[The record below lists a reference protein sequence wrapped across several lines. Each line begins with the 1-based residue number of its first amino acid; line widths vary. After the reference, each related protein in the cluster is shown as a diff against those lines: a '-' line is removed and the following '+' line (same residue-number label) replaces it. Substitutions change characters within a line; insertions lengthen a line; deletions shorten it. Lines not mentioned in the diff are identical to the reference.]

1 MKILGRMIHFWY
13 IAIGLYHYGNQYD
26 SIFIVFWS
34 FMLHITFYDFRFIC
48 IYYFAISN
56 RGTTA
61 GEQTP
66 FIVLCMYVTL
76 RTTKFTH
83 SDDTMILIDTDMMSI

>member
-1 MKILGRMIHFWY
+1 MSSLRRFFLVFDCFGYFRLFS
-13 IAIGLYHYGNQYD
+13 ND
-26 SIFIVFWS
+26 SF
-34 FMLHITFYDFRFIC
+34 L
-48 IYYFAISN
+48 ISN

-61 GEQTP
+61 GEQNP

-83 SDDTMILIDTDMMSI
+83 SDDSMMMLLLYTRVLGTTIN

>member
-1 MKILGRMIHFWY
+1 MSSLRRFSFFVLQSNYMSSLRRFFLVFDCFGYFRLF
-13 IAIGLYHYGNQYD
+13 
-26 SIFIVFWS
+26 SINS
-34 FMLHITFYDFRFIC
+34 FL
-48 IYYFAISN
+48 ISN

-83 SDDTMILIDTDMMSI
+83 SDDT